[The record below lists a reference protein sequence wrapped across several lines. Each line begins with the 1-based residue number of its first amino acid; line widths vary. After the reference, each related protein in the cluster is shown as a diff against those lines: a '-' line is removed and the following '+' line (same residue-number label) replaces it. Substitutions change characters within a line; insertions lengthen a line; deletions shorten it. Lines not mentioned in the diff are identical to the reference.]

1 MSIDAQTLLNV
12 IIVGVVAGCVGALS
26 DRTSAIGY
34 LIAGIV
40 GAYGGIYATRVELP

>member
-1 MSIDAQTLLNV
+1 MSIDARTLL
-12 IIVGVVAGCVGALS
+12 IVTVVGAAAGGVGALS

-40 GAYGGIYATRVELP
+40 GAYAGIYATPR